1 MPVLRYPLVMS
12 PMLYVQ
18 IGIGN
23 VTMPALVDNGASS
36 NFIDQ
41 GVADAL
47 KLHPL
52 PLKVPTKKYG
62 QPMAT

>member
-1 MPVLRYPLVMS
+1 MS

-23 VTMPALVDNGASS
+23 VTMPALVDSGASS
-36 NFIDQ
+36 NFIEQ

-52 PLKVPTKKYG
+52 PLKLPPKYG
-62 QPMAT
+62 QSMAT